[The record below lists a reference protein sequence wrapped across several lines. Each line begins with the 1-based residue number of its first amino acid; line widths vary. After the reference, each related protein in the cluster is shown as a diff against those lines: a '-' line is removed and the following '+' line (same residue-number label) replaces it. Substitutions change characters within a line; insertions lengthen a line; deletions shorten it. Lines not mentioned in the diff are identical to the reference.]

1 MAREV
6 ATVDG
11 ADATDHP
18 VGRSACNQVV
28 DAAPTTLGGDDHGT
42 VFDEACVVDKVGNVF
57 ASGAPSNRTTSLHG
71 VGPRRIETNV
81 VPLEYLG
88 EIGANVGEIYNR
100 LGHINTGG
108 HFDQIDHQQT
118 LASEHG

>member
-18 VGRSACNQVV
+18 VGRSARNQVV

-42 VFDEACVVDKVGNVF
+42 IFDKACVVDKVSNVF
-57 ASGAPSNRTTSLHG
+57 AGGAAANRTTSLHG
-71 VGPRRIETNV
+71 VGPRRIETDV
-81 VPLEYLG
+81 VSCKHLG
-88 EIGANVGEIYNR
+88 EIGANVGEVYIC
-100 LGHINTGG
+100 LGDINTGG
-108 HFDQIDHQQT
+108 HLDQIDYQQT
-118 LASEHG
+118 LASKHG